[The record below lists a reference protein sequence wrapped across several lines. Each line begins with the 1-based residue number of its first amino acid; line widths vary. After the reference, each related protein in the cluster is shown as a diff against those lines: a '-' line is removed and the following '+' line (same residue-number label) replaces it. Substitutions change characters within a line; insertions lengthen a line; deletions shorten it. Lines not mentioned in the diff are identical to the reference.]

1 MFVLLSRCN
10 QKEDKGGKKMI
21 NIIYAALLLIGAFL
35 VARFYSRNEIITK
48 HNEMLG
54 YFAAGLM
61 VIAAVLYIIKGI
73 N

>member
-35 VARFYSRNEIITK
+35 VARFCSRNEIITK
-48 HNEMLG
+48 YNEMLG

>member
-1 MFVLLSRCN
+1 
-10 QKEDKGGKKMI
+10 MI

-35 VARFYSRNEIITK
+35 VARFYSRNEIITRYNK
-48 HNEMLG
+48 MLG

-61 VIAAVLYIIKGI
+61 VIAAVLYIRKGI

>member
-1 MFVLLSRCN
+1 
-10 QKEDKGGKKMI
+10 MI

-35 VARFYSRNEIITK
+35 VARFCSRNEIITK

-73 N
+73 NW

>member
-1 MFVLLSRCN
+1 
-10 QKEDKGGKKMI
+10 MI

-35 VARFYSRNEIITK
+35 VARFCSRNEIITK
-48 HNEMLG
+48 YNEMLG